1 MSSQTPAS
9 KSQIRA
15 ASLLSV
21 TIDRYDYVAA
31 GAALEAAGVRADA
44 IPAGMTWRSAG
55 KLSDAEL
62 LAALGAS
69 AATETASQSLAARE
83 SGAATWAGFK
93 RQVRLERR
101 AAGQS
106 ERDYRD
112 EEAIDFDTAL
122 PAPVYGVGAEDA

>member
-15 ASLLSV
+15 AALLSLS
-21 TIDRYDYVAA
+21 IDRYDYTAA

-44 IPAGMTWRSAG
+44 IPAGLTWRTAG

-62 LAALGAS
+62 LVALGAS
-69 AATETASQSLAARE
+69 AATDSASASLAARE

-106 ERDYRD
+106 VRDPRD
-112 EEAIDFDTAL
+112 EEAIDFDTPM